1 MMNDDLRSQTPVVVQ
16 NQEIKPSETSKDQLF
31 QELDGLLSK
40 PWTRMSFKQFKIIL
54 SQIYDLKEKRWSR
67 SPSPLIEVNRRHS
80 LHVRDS
86 KNDVASSA
94 LQQVEEQEQ
103 N

>member
-1 MMNDDLRSQTPVVVQ
+1 MMNDDLWSHTPVIVQ

-54 SQIYDLKEKRWSR
+54 SQIYDLKEKEKRSSR

-94 LQQVEEQEQ
+94 L
-103 N
+103 